1 MITITK
7 DKIYRSPFTL
17 KKTRPD
23 SEEVEIIPTSDLIYM
38 LGEEIEL
45 GEDVTFKTLFDIIIL
60 HKDFLNILCAKEMGG
75 YLIDDFISDYEQDV
89 KSKLDDEHFD
99 LRVAWYSDIYK
110 YNQEVEFVDYVAF
123 EAFGKLSVSKEEGEY
138 PISLAFISLAE
149 IKNKLVKL
157 DNSFELHDD
166 ETYKSEI
173 DAIFKANYK
182 ALTVYEVFR
191 SILREITF
199 YGKPDERDKQR
210 EELIKQAEE
219 IDDLIHD
226 EDYDEEFQDWDEV
239 EDEIV
244 NSLGIEDVNEGSYWD
259 LIYPN
264 SERTEDRR
272 DKIDSA
278 IIAISEG
285 AGLSLE
291 EQLKEADEAEDYE
304 TAAKLVKLIEKKNS
318 KKNK

>member
-23 SEEVEIIPTSDLIYM
+23 SEEVEIIPPSDLIYM
-38 LGEEIEL
+38 LGDEIEL

-60 HKDFLNILCAKEMGG
+60 HKDFLNILFAKEMHG
-75 YLIDDFISDYEQDV
+75 YLVDDFIEDYEKDID
-89 KSKLDDEHFD
+89 SKLDDEHFD
-99 LRVAWYSDIYK
+99 LRLAWYSDIYK

-123 EAFGKLSVSKEEGEY
+123 EAFGRLSVSQQEGEY

-157 DNSFELHDD
+157 DNTFELHDD

-173 DAIFKANYK
+173 DALFKANYK
-182 ALTVYEVFR
+182 ALSVYEVLQ

-199 YGKPDERDKQR
+199 YGKPDERDRQR
-210 EELIKQAEE
+210 EELQRQAAEFDE
-219 IDDLIHD
+219 LIHD
-226 EDYDEEFQDWDEV
+226 EDYEEDFQDWDEV

-244 NSLGIEDVNEGSYWD
+244 NSLGIEDVDEGSYWD
-259 LIYPN
+259 LLYPD
-264 SERTEDRR
+264 SKRTEERR
-272 DKIDSA
+272 DKIDST

-291 EQLKEADEAEDYE
+291 EQLQEAHDSEDYE
-304 TAAKLVKLIEKKNS
+304 TAAKLKKLIDKKNAQ
-318 KKNK
+318 KDK